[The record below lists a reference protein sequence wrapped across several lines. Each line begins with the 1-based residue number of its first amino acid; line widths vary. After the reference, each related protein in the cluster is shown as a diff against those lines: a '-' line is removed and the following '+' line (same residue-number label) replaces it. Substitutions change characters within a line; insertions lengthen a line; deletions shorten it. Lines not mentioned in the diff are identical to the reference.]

1 MHATGKLEKYHSKG
15 LAEKAERN
23 TTVQPI
29 IKRRRGRPRKKVRQN
44 NKYSTQTS
52 KKSSGRMVRRTRKV
66 TGVVNQH
73 AENTHD
79 NAALDAHNNETWKDQ
94 ELYEKQDMIH
104 KMLPDLNPLLEQM
117 EDATQKRCTS
127 SFRQAEDYRWND
139 RSVPQHRRPGS
150 SGIEHREAEK
160 LFLDS
165 ATEFCRRLQIYREI
179 YRMLSSK
186 KIELALRRK
195 RVWKKKCLVTVRVG
209 KKKGVQLLKKGAESF
224 GGNDKSNNVITS
236 KQIDLKINDG
246 GEDTTEVKNKK
257 DMNDRKTSHAKYVD
271 EDANDNDN
279 DNAENGA
286 LNEEEDDVDDS
297 RNNGADSENNDTDEK
312 NDDYYKEE
320 EEEDDDDEEEEE
332 EDDDDDDD
340 DDETVFADEVG
351 PTLGR
356 RAGISRRVRGSRR
369 S

>member
-23 TTVQPI
+23 TTVQPT
-29 IKRRRGRPRKKVRQN
+29 IKRRRGRPRKKVRQS
-44 NKYSTQTS
+44 NKYSTQTP

-79 NAALDAHNNETWKDQ
+79 TAALDAHNNETWKDQ

-104 KMLPDLNPLLEQM
+104 KMLPDFNPLLEQM
-117 EDATQKRCTS
+117 KDATQKRCTS
-127 SFRQAEDYRWND
+127 SFRQAEDYGWND
-139 RSVPQHRRPGS
+139 RSVPQHRCPGS
-150 SGIEHREAEK
+150 SGIEPRAAEK

-165 ATEFCRRLQIYREI
+165 ATEFCRRLQVYREI

-209 KKKGVQLLKKGAESF
+209 KKKGAQLLKKGAASI

-236 KQIDLKINDG
+236 KRINLKINDG
-246 GEDTTEVKNKK
+246 GEYTTDVKNKK
-257 DMNDRKTSHAKYVD
+257 CMNDCKTLHAKYAD

-279 DNAENGA
+279 AENSV
-286 LNEEEDDVDDS
+286 LNEEEEDVDDS
-297 RNNGADSENNDTDEK
+297 RNNNGADSENYDTDEE
-312 NDDYYKEE
+312 NDDYYKED
-320 EEEDDDDEEEEE
+320 EDDEDEDDE
-332 EDDDDDDD
+332 

-351 PTLGR
+351 PTFGR

>member
-1 MHATGKLEKYHSKG
+1 MHATGKLEKYLSKG

-23 TTVQPI
+23 TTVQPT

-44 NKYSTQTS
+44 NKYSTQTP
-52 KKSSGRMVRRTRKV
+52 KKSSGRMVTRTRKV

-79 NAALDAHNNETWKDQ
+79 TAALDAHNNETWKDQ

-127 SFRQAEDYRWND
+127 SFRKAEDYGLND
-139 RSVPQHRRPGS
+139 RSVPQHGRPGS
-150 SGIEHREAEK
+150 SGIEPREAEK

-165 ATEFCRRLQIYREI
+165 ATEFCRRLQVYREI

-209 KKKGVQLLKKGAESF
+209 KEKGAQLLKKGAASF

-236 KQIDLKINDG
+236 KRIDLKVNDG

-257 DMNDRKTSHAKYVD
+257 GMNDRKTSHAKYAD
-271 EDANDNDN
+271 ECANDN
-279 DNAENGA
+279 DNAENA
-286 LNEEEDDVDDS
+286 VLNEEEEDVDDS
-297 RNNGADSENNDTDEK
+297 RNNGADSENNDTDEE
-312 NDDYYKEE
+312 NDDYYKK
-320 EEEDDDDEEEEE
+320 EEDDEDDEDDEDEEEEE
-332 EDDDDDDD
+332 DD